1 MNNLVNLKNRWF
13 YTCTKV
19 VRCCFLRNNRDLF
32 RYLPFIFL
40 LLQVLTKMSQDKIVG
55 SDILIEFLEVTFN
68 HILFFRNLYPKE
80 IFVNRKMYNTT
91 VYVSE
96 HPELNEYLKNVLT
109 AIREMVKEDENSV
122 KAVNLV
128 FYNRNKQPI
137 EKFVFDLV
145 KLQANSIEK
154 DPYYLKTE
162 EALRTICLKL
172 SMCEAY
178 LKPLPEDSTFSIEI
192 QTYETAH
199 VALSENPH
207 CDDFPWII
215 HEDALEMTGQDL
227 LPLKTIKTDC
237 LNLQM
242 YVVESKESKTT
253 N

>member
-1 MNNLVNLKNRWF
+1 V
-13 YTCTKV
+13 TT
-19 VRCCFLRNNRDLF
+19 
-32 RYLPFIFL
+32 
-40 LLQVLTKMSQDKIVG
+40 
-55 SDILIEFLEVTFN
+55 DILLEFLEVAFN

-80 IFVNRKMYNTT
+80 IFARRKIYSTI

-96 HPELNEYLKNVLT
+96 HPELNEYIKNVLN
-109 AIREMVKEDENSV
+109 AIRELVKEDENSI

-128 FYNRNKQPI
+128 FYNKKKEPI

-145 KLQANSIEK
+145 KLQTNNTEK

-178 LKPLPEDSTFSIEI
+178 LKPLPEDSTFTIEI

-199 VALSENPH
+199 VALNENPR
-207 CDDFPWII
+207 CEDFPWII
-215 HEDALEMTGQDL
+215 NENALEITENNL

-237 LNLQM
+237 LHLQM
-242 YVVESKESKTT
+242 YVLENESNKYTD
-253 N
+253 

>member
-1 MNNLVNLKNRWF
+1 
-13 YTCTKV
+13 
-19 VRCCFLRNNRDLF
+19 
-32 RYLPFIFL
+32 
-40 LLQVLTKMSQDKIVG
+40 MSEDKIVCN
-55 SDILIEFLEVTFN
+55 DILLEFLEVAFN

-80 IFVNRKMYNTT
+80 IFTKKKIYSIT

-96 HPELNEYLKNVLT
+96 HPELNEYLKNVLN
-109 AIREMVKEDENSV
+109 AIRELIKEDENSV
-122 KAVNLV
+122 KAVYLV
-128 FYNRNKQPI
+128 FYNKNKQPI

-145 KLQANSIEK
+145 KLQANSTEK

-192 QTYETAH
+192 KTYETAH
-199 VALSENPH
+199 VALNENPY
-207 CDDFPWII
+207 CEDFPWII
-215 HEDALEMTGQDL
+215 DEDALEMTEKTL

-242 YVVESKESKTT
+242 YVLESQNSKVEDQ
-253 N
+253 